1 VASDKWF
8 FTESEGSPMFLK
20 DRESDDLIRVSEIEQ
35 LFSPMETEILGRS
48 QAGEEEQDERSIAK
62 SELVFPSGE
71 PLPRCWTDANYQVR

>member
-1 VASDKWF
+1 
-8 FTESEGSPMFLK
+8 MFLK